1 MNLLRDESGVTQPEW
16 FPASEAARL
25 FTLVFVASRFFS
37 VHSTSTM
44 VETAP
49 VYAVEGPIGGGTV
62 LVKSCCALG
71 CTASCRSR
79 SRGVAQVTICGD
91 VGRVYVYG
99 FRTGRDLAA
108 SEIRHDVVKV
118 LRSKRMVSKGD

>member
-1 MNLLRDESGVTQPEW
+1 
-16 FPASEAARL
+16 
-25 FTLVFVASRFFS
+25 
-37 VHSTSTM
+37 M

-49 VYAVEGPIGGGTV
+49 VYVVEGPIGGGTG

-71 CTASCRSR
+71 CMVSCRSR

-108 SEIRHDVVKV
+108 SEIRHDSCQSIEIEAHGVKRGLKWV
-118 LRSKRMVSKGD
+118 R